1 LNRVYEPVLEW
12 ALENTK
18 IVLFSAFGL
27 LVGTVMLFMTMGSE
41 FVPTLDEGDFVIQ
54 PFLKTGTTLSSTV
67 ETITQVEKTLLK
79 FPEVKQVV
87 TRIGAAEI
95 PTDPM
100 SMEESDVIVTL
111 HPPSEW
117 TTVETKDELA
127 EKFKEALAVIQ

>member
-1 LNRVYEPVLEW
+1 TKGVL
-12 ALENTK
+12 AGATAILLGTFL
-18 IVLFSAFGL
+18 LFSS
-27 LVGTVMLFMTMGSE
+27 MGSE

-54 PFLKTGTTLSSTV
+54 PFLKTGTTLSNTV
-67 ETITQVEKTLLK
+67 ETVTKMEKILLE

-127 EKFKEALAVIQ
+127 EKFKVALEVIPGMDYE